1 MQASVE
7 TPLKR
12 VQSNKKESFA
22 MQKMKEEVKVEE
34 KEKTEET
41 PKEDTKV
48 KKEKKDNKFKEQI
61 AKLEAELKEKHNEY
75 LKVFAEMENT
85 KRRLKEEAI
94 KDRKYASQ
102 KVIGELI
109 NPIDMLCKIVNCEA
123 PSAEIANYLLGFQMI
138 TNQLMDI
145 LKAEGLKEIEVLHKE
160 FDPSTMQAMS
170 TEENTEYADNLVTK
184 VMQTGYMYKD
194 RILRPAMVVVNKI
207 NKIEEKQEEN

>member
-1 MQASVE
+1 MKLTE
-7 TPLKR
+7 
-12 VQSNKKESFA
+12 E
-22 MQKMKEEVKVEE
+22 MKEEVKVEE

-102 KVIGELI
+102 KVSGELI
-109 NPIDMLCKIVNCEA
+109 NPIDMLCKIVNFEA
-123 PSAEIANYLLGFQMI
+123 PSAEISNYLLGFQMI